1 MTTNHRHNQGKKKG
15 VRPENK
21 LGIEEQIPTMPC
33 VYNLNFRITRTSQG
47 NQGYISY
54 AVYTPGKK
62 AQCPQCASQ
71 NLTFYDHYTRRFKDS
86 DKEGVIRNIILKA
99 KRYRCAD
106 CGRLFR
112 EPISDLLPKQRSTQ
126 RFRKR
131 VAHEYSKNVNNKT
144 IAKEFHISEST
155 TERIIHEQ
163 FSNKIKEVLSY
174 PCPRMIG
181 IDEHTIHKKRRFATT
196 ICDLK
201 NHRVYDIIEGK
212 SRSSIE
218 STLMSY
224 KGREKVQMVCIDLS
238 SSYRSLIRRCFP
250 NAKIVADRF
259 HVIRLINYHFM
270 EFCKQAQEEVKWNR
284 NLIYPLRKKT
294 SNLNEH
300 EKSNLKDFF
309 KKNPGIESA
318 YNFKENLCDLLRK
331 KAQTASSCSRL
342 IKQLKEMVS
351 SMKYNS
357 PVEFRRL
364 AKTISDWFA
373 PIIRMWRFT
382 QNNGI
387 TEGFH
392 RKMKLIQRRAYGFRN
407 FANYRLRVL
416 VECSGAEMK
425 DLRDY

>member
-1 MTTNHRHNQGKKKG
+1 
-15 VRPENK
+15 
-21 LGIEEQIPTMPC
+21 
-33 VYNLNFRITRTSQG
+33 
-47 NQGYISY
+47 
-54 AVYTPGKK
+54 
-62 AQCPQCASQ
+62 
-71 NLTFYDHYTRRFKDS
+71 
-86 DKEGVIRNIILKA
+86 
-99 KRYRCAD
+99 
-106 CGRLFR
+106 
-112 EPISDLLPKQRSTQ
+112 
-126 RFRKR
+126 
-131 VAHEYSKNVNNKT
+131 
-144 IAKEFHISEST
+144 
-155 TERIIHEQ
+155 
-163 FSNKIKEVLSY
+163 
-174 PCPRMIG
+174 
-181 IDEHTIHKKRRFATT
+181 
-196 ICDLK
+196 
-201 NHRVYDIIEGK
+201 
-212 SRSSIE
+212 
-218 STLMSY
+218 
-224 KGREKVQMVCIDLS
+224 
-238 SSYRSLIRRCFP
+238 
-250 NAKIVADRF
+250 
-259 HVIRLINYHFM
+259 M